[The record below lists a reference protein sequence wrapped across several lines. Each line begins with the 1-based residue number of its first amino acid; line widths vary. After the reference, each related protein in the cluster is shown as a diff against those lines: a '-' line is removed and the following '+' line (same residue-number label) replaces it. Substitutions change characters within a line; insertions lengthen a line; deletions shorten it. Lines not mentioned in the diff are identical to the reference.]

1 MLRPA
6 DDATGWEGTRTMV
19 FKRIVTNTLA
29 RAGVAINGDRPW
41 DIQVIQNR
49 FFRRAARGPLGLGES
64 YMDRDW
70 DVSSLD
76 ELFRHV
82 ISAGLGNSYIAQFNR
97 LWLDLH
103 ARISNLQSRRRARAV
118 AEEHYDLD
126 YRMYENFL
134 GSYNQY
140 TCCFFDGTDD
150 LDEAEIKKLEIICDK
165 LEIKTGDKVLD
176 IGCGWGG
183 FAKYAAST
191 RGCQVTGV
199 SLSREQVEYARIYT
213 EGLPVKI
220 IHSDYRLLPDK
231 LCTRFDKIL
240 ICGMI
245 EHVGYKNYGNLMAV
259 VHHLLKDHGLF
270 LLHTIGNSEDT
281 SIVNPWIEKY
291 IFRNSM
297 APSMLQLAGS
307 IRGLFTVHDWENY
320 GHYYSKTLS
329 AWQTN
334 FERNWETIKALK
346 TARPFDEKFRRM
358 WNYYLLSCK
367 AAFDVEDLQLWQI
380 VMSKMGLRHSVY
392 QRVNLQT

>member
-1 MLRPA
+1 
-6 DDATGWEGTRTMV
+6 MV
-19 FKRIVTNTLA
+19 FKRIVTKTLA
-29 RAGVAINGDRPW
+29 RAGVAIDGDRPW
-41 DIQVIQNR
+41 DIQVLQNR

-82 ISAGLGNSYIAQFNR
+82 ISAGLDHGYLAQFNR
-97 LWLDLH
+97 LWLDLQ

-126 YRMYENFL
+126 YRLYENFL
-134 GSYNQY
+134 GPYNQY

-150 LDEAEIKKLEIICDK
+150 LNQAEIKKLEIICDK
-165 LEIKTGDKVLD
+165 LELKSSDTVLD

-199 SLSREQVEYARIYT
+199 SLSREQVEYARKYT
-213 EGLPVKI
+213 EGLPVKF
-220 IHSDYRLLPDK
+220 IHSDYRDLPDK
-231 LCTRFDKIL
+231 LDTRFDKIL

-245 EHVGYKNYGNLMAV
+245 EHVGYKNYGNLMNV

-270 LLHTIGNSEDT
+270 LLHTIGNSEET
-281 SIVNPWIEKY
+281 VIVNPWIEKY

-297 APSMLQLAGS
+297 APSMLQLASS
-307 IRGLFTVHDWENY
+307 IGGLFTVHDWENY
-320 GHYYSKTLS
+320 GHYYSTTLS
-329 AWQTN
+329 AWQKN
-334 FERNWETIKALK
+334 FERNWETIRSLK

-380 VMSKMGLRHSVY
+380 VMSKLGVRHSVY
-392 QRVNLQT
+392 RRVNLQT

>member
-1 MLRPA
+1 
-6 DDATGWEGTRTMV
+6 MV

-41 DIQVIQNR
+41 DIQVLQKR

-70 DVSSLD
+70 DVLSLD

-82 ISAGLGNSYIAQFNR
+82 ISAGLEHGYLAQFNR
-97 LWLDLH
+97 LRLDLQ

-134 GSYNQY
+134 GPYNQY

-150 LDEAEIKKLEIICDK
+150 LNEAEIKKLEIICDK
-165 LEIKTGDKVLD
+165 LELKSSDKVLD

-199 SLSREQVEYARIYT
+199 SLSWEQVEYARKYT

-220 IHSDYRLLPDK
+220 VHSDYRDLPDK
-231 LCTRFDKIL
+231 LDTRFDKIL

-245 EHVGYKNYGNLMAV
+245 EHVGYKNYGNLMTV
-259 VHHLLKDHGLF
+259 VHQLLKDDGLF
-270 LLHTIGNSEDT
+270 LLHTIGNNEDT
-281 SIVNPWIEKY
+281 TIVNPWIEKY

-307 IRGLFTVHDWENY
+307 ISGLFTVHAWENY
-320 GHYYSKTLS
+320 GHYYSNTLS
-329 AWQTN
+329 AWQEN
-334 FERNWETIKALK
+334 FERNWETIKSLK

-380 VMSKMGLRHSVY
+380 VMSKMGVRHSVY
-392 QRVNLQT
+392 PRVNLQT